1 MIDGILSNK
10 DSHKKCLLFVRDIIC
25 DDEAKKKLK
34 DAGYFN
40 KNKIDDTQL
49 EELKKKAK
57 EMLPNH
63 NVFTTKVMNMFYR
76 IYSINHQ

>member
-1 MIDGILSNK
+1 M
-10 DSHKKCLLFVRDIIC
+10 RDIIC